1 MKRKNSEEKEDLAV
15 DKKEKISVAK
25 RISQIAL
32 CGPVT
37 VWSLLFIYVPMALLL
52 FMSFMTKGPL
62 GIIKY
67 EFTLENYKAIFDSVY
82 FNVLKESVMVAFVT
96 TLLSVLMGY
105 PFAYFMAMKKKK
117 ISGILMMLLMIP
129 FWTNELVI
137 VYSFVILL
145 NNSGLVNTFLQAVG
159 ITKEPISMLYNNFA
173 IIAGMLYMLM
183 PFAVLPMY
191 SSIEKLDK
199 GLLEASKDL
208 GAGPVKTFV
217 KITLPL
223 TAPGIFA
230 GIILVFIP
238 TIGYYQIT
246 DMLGGG
252 TQMMIGNLINNQ
264 FSISRNWPFGAA
276 LSMILAVLILVMLFI
291 CQKIGGNLDDLAA

>member
-1 MKRKNSEEKEDLAV
+1 MKRRNSEEKE
-15 DKKEKISVAK
+15 KMSVAK

-37 VWSLLFIYVPMALLL
+37 IWSVLFIYVPMALLL

-82 FNVLKESVMVAFVT
+82 FNVVKESVLVAFIT

-117 ISGILMMLLMIP
+117 ISGILMVLLMIP
-129 FWTNELVI
+129 FWTNELVM

-159 ITKEPISMLYNNFA
+159 ITKEPLSMLYNNFA
-173 IIAGMLYMLM
+173 VIAGMLYMLL

-208 GAGPVKTFV
+208 GAGPVKTFF

-230 GIILVFIP
+230 GVILVFIP

-276 LSMILAVLILVMLFI
+276 LSMLLAVLILVMLFI

>member
-1 MKRKNSEEKEDLAV
+1 MKRKNNE
-15 DKKEKISVAK
+15 KKEKTSVAK
-25 RISQIAL
+25 RISQIAM

-37 VWSLLFIYVPMALLL
+37 VWSVLFIYVPMLLLL

-82 FNVLKESVMVAFVT
+82 FNVVKESVLVAFVT
-96 TLLSVLMGY
+96 TVLAVLMGY
-105 PFAYFMAMKKKK
+105 PFAYFMAMKKKE
-117 ISGILMMLLMIP
+117 ISGILMILLMIP

-159 ITKEPISMLYNNFA
+159 ITKEPLSMLYNNFA
-173 IIAGMLYMLM
+173 VIVGMLYMLL

-208 GAGPVKTFV
+208 GAGPVKTFF

-276 LSMILAVLILVMLFI
+276 LSMLLAVLILVMLFI

>member
-1 MKRKNSEEKEDLAV
+1 VKKENSEENEALAV
-15 DKKEKISVAK
+15 DKKEKMSVVK
-25 RISQIAL
+25 RISQIAM
-32 CGPVT
+32 CGPIT
-37 VWSLLFIYVPMALLL
+37 IWSILFIYVPMALLL

-67 EFTLENYKAIFDSVY
+67 EFTFENYKAIFDSVY
-82 FNVLKESVMVAFVT
+82 FNVVKESVFVALIT
-96 TLLSVLMGY
+96 TVLSVLMGY
-105 PFAYFMAMKKKK
+105 PFAYFMAVKKKK
-117 ISGILMMLLMIP
+117 ISGILMVLMMIP
-129 FWTNELVI
+129 LWTNELVI

-159 ITKEPISMLYNNFA
+159 ITKEPLSMLYNNFA
-173 IIAGMLYMLM
+173 VIAGMLYMLM

-208 GAGPVKTFV
+208 GAGPVKTFF

-230 GIILVFIP
+230 GVILVFIP

-276 LSMILAVLILVMLFI
+276 LSMLLAVLILVMLFI